1 MIRKLLVIL
10 ISLTIA
16 TTVCLSGCGS
26 FNGEN
31 SGVQGGSNNPAGS
44 ANNPGGS
51 TESPGGSTGN
61 TGVKLERFT
70 DNYFDAFDTVITLIA
85 YSESEKAFREM
96 SNLVHKEL
104 RRYHY
109 MFDIYQL
116 YDGLNNARTVNKN
129 AGKEPVEVA
138 PEFIELMDASKEIYE
153 ESGGK
158 TNIAMGSVLLLWHEA
173 REASLANPE
182 KAYIPDME
190 ELKKAAEHCSFDDIV
205 VDREKSTVFLK
216 DPEMSIDLGAIA
228 KGFAIEK
235 IVAEL
240 EEAGYS
246 NFVISAGGNV
256 RASGLKGD
264 GSKWVI
270 AVQNPD
276 TESEEAYIDK
286 VELTDKSLVTSGVY
300 RRFYEYEGK
309 RYHHILDPET
319 LTPENRYLSVS
330 ILTKDSGRADAL
342 STAVFNMDLEEG
354 QAFIESLDDVEAL
367 WVMPDESIIKS
378 SGWVSGQ

>member
-1 MIRKLLVIL
+1 MSRKLLVIL
-10 ISLTIA
+10 IIFTIA
-16 TTVCLSGCGS
+16 ATVCLSGCGS
-26 FNGEN
+26 FNGGN
-31 SGVQGGSNNPAGS
+31 SDTPGGSTNSPGGS
-44 ANNPGGS
+44 ADNPGGS
-51 TESPGGSTGN
+51 AGN
-61 TGVKLERFT
+61 SGAKLERFS

-85 YSESEKAFREM
+85 YSENEKAFREM
-96 SNLVHKEL
+96 SDLVHKEL

-109 MFDIYQL
+109 MFDIYKL
-116 YDGLNNARTVNKN
+116 YDGINNARVVNKN
-129 AGKEPVEVA
+129 AGKEPVEVE
-138 PEFIELMDASKEIYE
+138 PEFIELIDASREIYE
-153 ESGGK
+153 ESGGR
-158 TNIAMGSVLLLWHEA
+158 TNIAMGAVLLLWHEA

-309 RYHHILDPET
+309 RYHHIVDPET
-319 LTPENRYLSVS
+319 LTPESRYLSVS